1 MTVEIYEVII
11 LGGGVAGLTAGLYT
25 ARAGLKTLAVDR
37 KALGG
42 RLNEIPVILNFP
54 GFPEGILGYELSQ
67 RMVAH
72 AQRFGVELRYPEDVV
87 AIEFKGEQKLVRTR
101 TRVYQSD
108 AVIVA
113 TGTQRRRLLVQ
124 GEAEYLGRGVSYCAV
139 CDAPLIRDMRVA
151 VVGYGD
157 EAVDDVLLASDFANS
172 VFLVF
177 DREEIEAG
185 KALKLRVK
193 TNITLLPNSKV
204 TMVEGDGVVVKSI
217 RLLDVKTGTERSLPV
232 EGVFIALGVVPM
244 TELTKNAGVEVDERG
259 CIKVTRR
266 QHTNIE
272 GVYAAGDC
280 TCGGMQVVTAAG
292 EGAVAGIS
300 AVAYVK
306 KLKRKI

>member
-1 MTVEIYEVII
+1 MS
-11 LGGGVAGLTAGLYT
+11 GLTAGLYT
-25 ARAGLKTLAVDR
+25 ARAGLKTLVVDR
-37 KALGG
+37 TTPGG
-42 RLNEIPVILNFP
+42 RLAEISVIQNFP
-54 GFPEGILGYELSQ
+54 GFPEGIPGYELIE

-72 AQRFGVELRYPEDVV
+72 TQRFGVELRYPEEVV
-87 AIEFKGEQKLVRTR
+87 SLEFKGGQKLVRTR

-113 TGTQRRRLLVQ
+113 TGTQRKRLLVQ

-139 CDAPLIRDMRVA
+139 CDAPLFRDICVA

-157 EAVDDVLLASDFANS
+157 EAVEDVLLASDFANS

-177 DREEIEAG
+177 DRGEMEAD
-185 KALKLRVK
+185 KALKLRAK

-204 TMVEGDGVVVKSI
+204 TMVEGDGVMVKSV
-217 RLLDVKTGTERSLPV
+217 RLLDVKTGAERSLPV
-232 EGVFIALGVVPM
+232 GGVFIALGSVPM

-266 QHTNIE
+266 QHTNLE

-280 TCGGMQVVTAAG
+280 TCGGMQVVTGAG